1 MSGELAGRLVLVVE
15 DEPLVALHV
24 QDFLTGA
31 GARVLLAHELP
42 TARVHARHPELSAAV
57 LDHGLK
63 TDDTSEICT
72 ILKERD
78 IPFVVYSGYSKMH
91 GDCAD
96 GELVHKPASPHV
108 LVATLAGVLGEH
120 RRPALN

>member
-1 MSGELAGRLVLVVE
+1 VLVVE

-31 GARVLLAHELP
+31 EARVLLAHELL

-78 IPFVVYSGYSKMH
+78 IPCH
-91 GDCAD
+91 P
-96 GELVHKPASPHV
+96 LLLP
-108 LVATLAGVLGEH
+108 
-120 RRPALN
+120 R

>member
-1 MSGELAGRLVLVVE
+1 MSGQLDGHLVLVVE

-24 QDFLTGA
+24 QEFLESA
-31 GARVLLAHELP
+31 GARVLLAHALP
-42 TARVHARHPELSAAV
+42 AARIHARHPDLSAAV

-63 TDDTSEICT
+63 SNDTSEICS

-78 IPFVVYSGYSKMH
+78 IPFVVYSGYSKLQ

-96 GELVHKPASPHV
+96 AELVHKPAPPHV
-108 LVATLAGVLGEH
+108 LVATLAGVLGER
-120 RRPALN
+120 RRPVLN

>member
-1 MSGELAGRLVLVVE
+1 LVLVVE

-24 QDFLTGA
+24 QGFLMGA
-31 GARVLLAHELP
+31 GARVLLAHSLP
-42 TARVHARHPELSAAV
+42 KARIHARDPELSAAV

-78 IPFVVYSGYSKMH
+78 IPFVLYSGYSKVH

-96 GELVHKPASPHV
+96 GELVHKPAPPHV
-108 LVATLAGVLGEH
+108 LVAALTGVLGEQQ
-120 RRPALN
+120 RPTIN

>member
-1 MSGELAGRLVLVVE
+1 MSGELAGHLVLVVE
-15 DEPLVALHV
+15 DEPLVAFHV
-24 QDFLTGA
+24 QEFLKGA
-31 GARVLLAHELP
+31 GARVLLAHALP
-42 TARVHARHPELSAAV
+42 SARVHARHPELSAAV

-78 IPFVVYSGYSKMH
+78 IPFVLYSGYSNVQ

-96 GELVHKPASPHV
+96 GELVPKPAPPHI
-108 LVATLAGVLGEH
+108 LVATLAGALKEQP
-120 RRPALN
+120 RPPIN

>member
-1 MSGELAGRLVLVVE
+1 MSGPLDGHLVLVVE

-24 QDFLTGA
+24 QEFLENA
-31 GARVLLAHELP
+31 GARVLLAHALP
-42 TARVHARHPELSAAV
+42 TARIHARHPNLSAAV

-63 TDDTSEICT
+63 SDDTSEICS

-78 IPFVVYSGYSKMH
+78 IPFVVYSGYSKLQ

-96 GELVHKPASPHV
+96 GELVRKPAPPHV
-108 LVATLAGVLGEH
+108 LVATLAGVLGEQ
-120 RRPALN
+120 RRPELN

>member
-1 MSGELAGRLVLVVE
+1 MSGQLDGRLVLVVE

-24 QDFLTGA
+24 QEYLEQA
-31 GARVLLAHELP
+31 GAHVLLAHALP

-63 TDDTSEICT
+63 KDDTSEICT
-72 ILKERD
+72 ILKDRH
-78 IPFVVYSGYSKMH
+78 IPFVLYSGYIKVH

-96 GELVHKPASPHV
+96 GELVHKPAPPHI
-108 LVATLAGVLGEH
+108 LVATLAGVLGELQ
-120 RRPALN
+120 RPALN